1 MPTTWLIVVTPCGPC
16 TPTRGSGDVRPDGDV
31 RDAGIT
37 VGGSAGL
44 VVDMDVEREGAA
56 DGSLPTP
63 LRRPIVTCT

>member
-1 MPTTWLIVVTPCGPC
+1 VTL
-16 TPTRGSGDVRPDGDV
+16 RPDGDV
-31 RDAGIT
+31 RDVGIT